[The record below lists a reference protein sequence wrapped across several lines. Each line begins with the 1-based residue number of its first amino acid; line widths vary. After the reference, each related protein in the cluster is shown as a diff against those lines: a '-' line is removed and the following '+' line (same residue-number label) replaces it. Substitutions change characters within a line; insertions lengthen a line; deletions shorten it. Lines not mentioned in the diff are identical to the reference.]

1 MDSTLMLNKV
11 LNLDKTSWK
20 LTKVGDLAKDISKR
34 VDNPGESEYDRF
46 VGLGNF
52 VSGDIKIKTWET
64 TENLASST
72 KAFKAGDILF
82 ARRNAYLRR
91 ASLVDFDGCCSGDAF
106 VLRENHDKIVPGFL
120 AFLMNSNALWD
131 YANSNAAGTMSKRV
145 KWRDL
150 AEYKFLLPPKDQQ
163 AQLSKLLWAM
173 DEVIEKEYKCKEKY
187 ELFYKRF
194 LFDAV
199 SGKLSKDFKTWE
211 EHLFGSLGE
220 SFGGL
225 NGKTKKDFGE
235 GSPFV
240 NYMNV
245 FSNSKVDSSK
255 VDYVK
260 INEGEKQ
267 NELKYGDI
275 LITGSSETPED
286 LGMSSV
292 VLENLEG
299 YFLNSFCFGFRL
311 NDFET
316 LLPEYARFLMRGEHV
331 RKFMFK
337 RAQGSTRF
345 NLSKTTVREKMKIL
359 LPKVSEQK
367 EIADKLEFMENN
379 ISSFE
384 SKIAAS
390 KALQKIIVNQIF

>member
-1 MDSTLMLNKV
+1 M
-11 LNLDKTSWK
+11 
-20 LTKVGDLAKDISKR
+20 
-34 VDNPGESEYDRF
+34 
-46 VGLGNF
+46 
-52 VSGDIKIKTWET
+52 
-64 TENLASST
+64 
-72 KAFKAGDILF
+72 
-82 ARRNAYLRR
+82 
-91 ASLVDFDGCCSGDAF
+91 
-106 VLRENHDKIVPGFL
+106 
-120 AFLMNSNALWD
+120 
-131 YANSNAAGTMSKRV
+131 
-145 KWRDL
+145 
-150 AEYKFLLPPKDQQ
+150 
-163 AQLSKLLWAM
+163 
-173 DEVIEKEYKCKEKY
+173 
-187 ELFYKRF
+187 
-194 LFDAV
+194 
-199 SGKLSKDFKTWE
+199 
-211 EHLFGSLGE
+211 
-220 SFGGL
+220 